1 MNASHLDEFESWLSL
16 GALGGDDVDG
26 VAVDEAVAEEADPVA
41 LAQPQRHAR
50 QHRRRHLRHLVVQPE
65 PIPNLLGEFVHFL
78 GCRFPV
84 NTADF
89 WLCLRKFWSEAD
101 RGRLPGQ
108 RREFKTHRKSTAQRG
123 DS

>member
-1 MNASHLDEFESWLSL
+1 MGHPVLKVQYTRAIDRLSNLMIFAQSTNANLMCASHLDEFECGLSL

-65 PIPNLLGEFVHFL
+65 PISDLQGELVHFSQ
-78 GCRFPV
+78 GV
-84 NTADF
+84 KGSGIN
-89 WLCLRKFWSEAD
+89 
-101 RGRLPGQ
+101 RL
-108 RREFKTHRKSTAQRG
+108 K
-123 DS
+123 